1 MLLKPPP
8 PPPKDEPRPTSPR
21 GRTGEVFHHIGSP
34 TACWSSSNNTSEV
47 DGAPGFRTSVLPG
60 LSAVALVMVAAPL
73 TSGGEGP
80 PSVPWAPRPFF
91 GSSQAPP
98 CAARA
103 GAGGAPCSATPPPPP
118 RSPG

>member
-1 MLLKPPP
+1 MGAGPTQRTWSTSVPAWGLTMLLKPPP
-8 PPPKDEPRPTSPR
+8 PPPKDEPRRTSPR

-73 TSGGEGP
+73 TSGGNG
-80 PSVPWAPRPFF
+80 
-91 GSSQAPP
+91 
-98 CAARA
+98 
-103 GAGGAPCSATPPPPP
+103 
-118 RSPG
+118 